1 MTEESKRSNLGRG
14 LAALLGEDDGEA
26 AAAAAGAQRGQNQAP
41 IERLHPSRVQPRQ
54 DFDEEAID
62 SLAASIKEQGLLQ
75 PILVRPHPEQPG
87 EFEIVAGER
96 RWRAAQR
103 AKLHNVPILVRELS
117 DGEAL
122 ELAIVENVQRQDL
135 NPVEEAYAY
144 RQLIEEFGHIQDQVA
159 RVVGKSRS
167 HVANTLRLLNLPQ
180 TALNLLRDGA
190 LTAGHARAV
199 LAAADPEA
207 LAQAIVSEGLTVRQA
222 EQRATAAAETDDAEA
237 QKKKPRGKPEKD
249 ADTLALERDLSGQ
262 LGLKVLIDHRGQ
274 GGSLTVQYSSLE
286 QLDSIV
292 QRLHST

>member
-1 MTEESKRSNLGRG
+1 MTDESKRSNLGRG

-26 AAAAAGAQRGQNQAP
+26 AAAAAGAQRGQSQAP

-103 AKLHNVPILVRELS
+103 AKLHSVPILVRELS

-135 NPVEEAYAY
+135 NPVEEALAY

-180 TALNLLRDGA
+180 NALNLLRDGA

-199 LAAADPEA
+199 LAASDPEA
-207 LAQAIVSEGLTVRQA
+207 LAQAIVTEGLTVRQA
-222 EQRATAAAETDDAEA
+222 EQRATAGVDDPAA
-237 QKKKPRGKPEKD
+237 QKKTPRSTPEKD
-249 ADTLALERDLSGQ
+249 ADTLALERDLSSQ
-262 LGLKVLIDHRGQ
+262 LGLQVLIDHRGQ

>member
-26 AAAAAGAQRGQNQAP
+26 AAAAGAQRGQSQAP

-103 AKLHNVPILVRELS
+103 AKLHSVPILVRELS

-135 NPVEEAYAY
+135 NPVEEALAY

-180 TALNLLRDGA
+180 SALNLLRDGA

-199 LAAADPEA
+199 LAASDPEA
-207 LAQAIVSEGLTVRQA
+207 LAQAIVTEGLTVRQA
-222 EQRATAAAETDDAEA
+222 EQRATAAVDDPAA
-237 QKKKPRGKPEKD
+237 QKKTPRSTPEKD
-249 ADTLALERDLSGQ
+249 ADTLALERDLSSQ
-262 LGLKVLIDHRGQ
+262 LGLQVLIDHRGQ

>member
-26 AAAAAGAQRGQNQAP
+26 AAAAAGAQRGQSQAP

-62 SLAASIKEQGLLQ
+62 SLASSIKEQGLLQ
-75 PILVRPHPEQPG
+75 PILVRPHPEHPG

-135 NPVEEAYAY
+135 NPVEEAFAY

-180 TALNLLRDGA
+180 NALNLLRDGA

-199 LAAADPEA
+199 LAAPDPEA

-222 EQRATAAAETDDAEA
+222 EQRATAGADTDDPAT
-237 QKKKPRGKPEKD
+237 QKKKPRNKPEKD

-262 LGLKVLIDHRGQ
+262 LGLQVVIDHRGQ

>member
-1 MTEESKRSNLGRG
+1 MTDESKRSNLGRG
-14 LAALLGEDDGEA
+14 LAALLGEEDGEA
-26 AAAAAGAQRGQNQAP
+26 AAVAAGAQRGQNQAP

-103 AKLHNVPILVRELS
+103 AKLHSVPIVVRELS

-135 NPVEEAYAY
+135 NPVEEALAY

-167 HVANTLRLLNLPQ
+167 HVANTLRLLNLPD
-180 TALNLLRDGA
+180 TALALLRDGS

-207 LAQAIVSEGLTVRQA
+207 LTQAIVSEGLTVRQA
-222 EQRATAAAETDDAEA
+222 EQRATAETGDQAA
-237 QKKKPRGKPEKD
+237 KPKKPRAKAEKD
-249 ADTLALERDLSGQ
+249 ADTLALERDLSSQ

>member
-26 AAAAAGAQRGQNQAP
+26 AAAAAGAQRGQSQAP

-103 AKLHNVPILVRELS
+103 AKLHSVPILVRELS

-135 NPVEEAYAY
+135 NPVEEALAY

-180 TALNLLRDGA
+180 GALNLLRDGA

-199 LAAADPEA
+199 LAASDPEA
-207 LAQAIVSEGLTVRQA
+207 LAQAIVTEGLTVRQA
-222 EQRATAAAETDDAEA
+222 EQRATAGVDDPAA
-237 QKKKPRGKPEKD
+237 QKKTPRSTPEKD
-249 ADTLALERDLSGQ
+249 ADTLALERDLSSQ
-262 LGLKVLIDHRGQ
+262 LGLQVLIDHRGQ

>member
-26 AAAAAGAQRGQNQAP
+26 AAAAAGAQRGQSQAP

-103 AKLHNVPILVRELS
+103 AKLHSVPILVRELS

-135 NPVEEAYAY
+135 NPVEEALAY

-180 TALNLLRDGA
+180 GALNLLRDGA

-199 LAAADPEA
+199 LAASDPEA
-207 LAQAIVSEGLTVRQA
+207 LAQAIVTEGLTVRQA
-222 EQRATAAAETDDAEA
+222 EQRATAGVDDPGA
-237 QKKKPRGKPEKD
+237 QKKTPRSTPEKD
-249 ADTLALERDLSGQ
+249 ADTLALERDLSSQ
-262 LGLKVLIDHRGQ
+262 LGLQVLIDHRGQ